1 MDGKKKRRLCVPGL
15 VAFGCSAADK
25 MEAIRLGSDMLKKLG
40 YVTDGFVDS
49 VIKREMAVSTEVGF
63 GFAIP
68 HGSPKDV
75 RHSGIAVVRLD
86 KAVLWHSGEEVDTIF
101 LIAACTDKRPQDM
114 DELKGFYKLLAVLLD
129 EEEPRKRFKSL
140 NKAQDICN
148 YINGKHTAGQ
158 S

>member
-1 MDGKKKRRLCVPGL
+1 MPGL

-63 GFAIP
+63 GIAIP

-86 KAVLWHSGEEVDTIF
+86 KAVLWLS
-101 LIAACTDKRPQDM
+101 LIH
-114 DELKGFYKLLAVLLD
+114 
-129 EEEPRKRFKSL
+129 
-140 NKAQDICN
+140 I
-148 YINGKHTAGQ
+148 
-158 S
+158 